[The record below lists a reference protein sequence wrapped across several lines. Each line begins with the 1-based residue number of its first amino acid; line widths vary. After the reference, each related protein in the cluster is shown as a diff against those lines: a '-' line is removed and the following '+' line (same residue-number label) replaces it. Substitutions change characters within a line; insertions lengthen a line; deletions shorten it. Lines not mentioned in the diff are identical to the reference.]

1 MVSRRFRVLGI
12 KRMSWNDTPGLD
24 SKRSV
29 FSLDDSSMNIYESL
43 GHESRIKK
51 LDLWVDNLPNVSAIL
66 KEESVLFES
75 NGKDE
80 LSLKVSGLDLTL
92 CKAPDSVAK
101 NRHWR

>member
-12 KRMSWNDTPGLD
+12 KRVSWNDTLGLD

-29 FSLDDSSMNIYESL
+29 FSFDDSCNIYENL
-43 GHESRIKK
+43 GHDQRIEK
-51 LDLWVDNLPNVSAIL
+51 LDLWVDDLPNVSAIL
-66 KEESVLFES
+66 KAESVPFES

-92 CKAPDSVAK
+92 CKAPDSVTRSR
-101 NRHWR
+101 NWR